1 MKSQENLQAY
11 LIMEKHQLG
20 QLVAT
25 YRGEWRPAVKLS
37 LGGGLIVALLI
48 AAVLGWGMILG
59 GSQTPG
65 EAATL
70 GTSITGLVFLA
81 LVVLFVRIWFQT
93 ISLRYVLLCAEGFV
107 SVQGHKVQ
115 AVRWDEV
122 ETFYRGAGQAT
133 FNEGQWYVLR
143 REVLPLPPPAFS
155 LRTKQGAIF
164 HFNRTF
170 LNLAQAGSF
179 TDLSERFHAEKQL
192 ADRMEQEISN
202 RLWEKAVAAYQKGL
216 PVTFDPD
223 RRITRRLRAAH
234 QKRLPVTFGKLQIS
248 AQGVRKGRKMR
259 SWDEIDS
266 LALEDDEGVIR
277 EFRRPEPSPDTPEEA
292 GVSLPPSD
300 LETHLAVTYWQEEV
314 GPLALIIFQM
324 KEECRDEHTLNRG
337 WYASEVPNALVFVA
351 LIAYALHQH

>member
-48 AAVLGWGMILG
+48 AAVLSWGMILG

-81 LVVLFVRIWFQT
+81 LVVLLVRIWFQT

-122 ETFYRGAGQAT
+122 ETFYRGAGQVPVI
-133 FNEGQWYVLR
+133 ESQWYVLR
-143 REVLPLPPPAFS
+143 REVLPLPPPSFS
-155 LRTKQGAIF
+155 LRTKQGASF

-179 TDLSERFHAEKQL
+179 TDLEERFHAENQL
-192 ADRMEQEISN
+192 ANRMEQEISN

-234 QKRLPVTFGKLQIS
+234 QTVTFGKLQIS

-277 EFRRPEPSPDTPEEA
+277 EFKRPEPSSDTPEEA

-300 LETHLAVTYWQEEV
+300 LETHLAVTYWHEEV
-314 GPLALIIFQM
+314 APLALIILQM
-324 KEECRDEHTLNRG
+324 KEERRDEHTLNRG
-337 WYASEVPNALVFVA
+337 WYVSEVPNALVFVA
-351 LIAYALHQH
+351 LIAYALHQQ